1 MKNFKHIAMLLTL
14 TLLMGC
20 GEDDVDSITNDGTY
34 SPTSEISVG
43 FTDTNDGLL
52 LLEDG
57 GTSDFTISHSIGAL
71 PNDMVVSLSMSSSD
85 GSVEATFPDQ
95 VIIPA
100 GQTSVTFTCTLNDDG
115 ISGDM
120 ETYTMSISNAVIQGN
135 TDNKYYITT
144 ADGSRTLEIADTFPT
159 IVTTTPSDVNFD
171 LNWTGSSDLDC
182 RIRNASLV
190 TVDVGYST
198 SPGELVTLG
207 QSNLDGVYTFSI
219 RPWFVTDPTSDY
231 TIDFTYPTGVET
243 FTGTLTL
250 GASFWAEEFTVLEIE
265 KQTSGSTVTYTITE
279 L

>member
-95 VIIPA
+95 VIIP
-100 GQTSVTFTCTLNDDG
+100 
-115 ISGDM
+115 
-120 ETYTMSISNAVIQGN
+120 QG
-135 TDNKYYITT
+135 K
-144 ADGSRTLEIADTFPT
+144 LEEL
-159 IVTTTPSDVNFD
+159 SD
-171 LNWTGSSDLDC
+171 
-182 RIRNASLV
+182 
-190 TVDVGYST
+190 
-198 SPGELVTLG
+198 
-207 QSNLDGVYTFSI
+207 
-219 RPWFVTDPTSDY
+219 
-231 TIDFTYPTGVET
+231 
-243 FTGTLTL
+243 
-250 GASFWAEEFTVLEIE
+250 
-265 KQTSGSTVTYTITE
+265 
-279 L
+279 

>member
-1 MKNFKHIAMLLTL
+1 MKNFKYIAILLTF
-14 TLLMGC
+14 TLFMGC

-57 GTSDFTISHSIGAL
+57 GTADFVVSHSIGAL

-120 ETYTMSISNAVIQGN
+120 EIYTMSISNAVIQGN
-135 TDNKYYITT
+135 TDNEYYITT
-144 ADGSRTLEIADTFPT
+144 ADGFRTMEIADTFPT
-159 IVTTTPSDVNFD
+159 IITTTPSDVDFD
-171 LNWTGSSDLDC
+171 FNWTGASDLDC
-182 RIRNASLV
+182 RIRNAALV
-190 TVDVGYST
+190 TIDVGYST

-231 TIDFTYPTGVET
+231 TIDFIYPTGVET

-250 GASFWAEEFTVLEIE
+250 GANFWAEEFTVLEIE